1 MSEYRFPEII
11 PVDARLLLASA
22 SPRRRELL
30 ASMGLSFEISVC
42 EVDEQVDSA
51 VHPADATVLLAARK
65 ARAAYARFG
74 REGDI
79 LLASDTLVEC
89 DGIPLGKPVDGA
101 DAVRTLMMLSGRAHN
116 VHTGVAVIYRGRL
129 FAARDTTAVRMRAFT
144 EEEARGYVATGEPM
158 DKAGAYGIQGLGGR
172 LVEGFDGEYDTVV
185 GLPTHLTD
193 LLLCRAVEHPE
204 EGEPL

>member
-1 MSEYRFPEII
+1 MSAYRSKDLMPAG
-11 PVDARLLLASA
+11 ARLLLASA

-30 ASMGLSFEISVC
+30 GSMGLTFAISPC
-42 EVDEQVDSA
+42 EVDEHTDPS

-65 ARAAYARFG
+65 ARAAYDLFG
-74 REGDI
+74 GEDTI
-79 LLASDTLVEC
+79 ILASDTLVEC
-89 DGIPLGKPVDGA
+89 DGIPLGKPTDEA

-129 FAARDTTAVRMRAFT
+129 HAARDTTAVHMRAFAKD
-144 EEEARGYVATGEPM
+144 EAIAYVKTGEPM

-172 LVEGFDGEYDTVV
+172 LVDGFTGEYDTVV
-185 GLPTHLTD
+185 GLPTRLTD
-193 LLLCRAVEHPE
+193 LLLCRAIEHPE